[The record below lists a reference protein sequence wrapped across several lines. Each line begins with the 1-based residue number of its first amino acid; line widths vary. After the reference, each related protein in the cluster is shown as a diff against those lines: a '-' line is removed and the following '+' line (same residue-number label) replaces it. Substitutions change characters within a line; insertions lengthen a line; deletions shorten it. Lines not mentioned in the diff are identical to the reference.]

1 MRWIWCIFF
10 DMPAQIAHSLF
21 GEDVLRAACAVP
33 SSGSS
38 ARIKG
43 FVEHILAEHGAA
55 FRLGCQGPDLF
66 YHNQRTRPVALE
78 YGALL
83 HRRAFG
89 EFTGNLLRL
98 CLPGPDPVAAYA
110 LGFSTHAFLDR
121 VAHPFIVYKA
131 GWVAPSQPETARY
144 ARCHVFFER
153 VLDVL
158 MLELLRSKAATSW
171 DQDALLAAACLP
183 LSKLVSTPIVQALQL
198 TFPERTQDDDKLE
211 TRILNAFSDAHSYY
225 RFTNPLRT
233 AFSGGESDGY
243 QYLLSKKGRASVAL
257 IYPEYFS
264 LAPDYLNLAHSPW
277 MHPCGEGFGDR
288 DYGEE
293 GKLQV
298 ERRSFPDLYK
308 AALDQAKPFF
318 CRLIAGF
325 LDSGRVPDGIPVELG
340 NGGLSATKSD
350 GSPCAPTRAD
360 PLPLDAVLDAQYGLR
375 LAWMARK
382 TGLSARQV

>member
-1 MRWIWCIFF
+1 
-10 DMPAQIAHSLF
+10 
-21 GEDVLRAACAVP
+21 
-33 SSGSS
+33 
-38 ARIKG
+38 
-43 FVEHILAEHGAA
+43 LAEHGAA

-66 YHNQRTRPVALE
+66 YHNQRTRPVSLE

-98 CLPGPDPVAAYA
+98 CLPGSEPQPGPALSDTYSVAAYA
-110 LGFSTHAFLDR
+110 LGFATHAFLDR

-153 VLDVL
+153 ILDVL

-171 DQDALLAAACLP
+171 DQDALLASACTP
-183 LSKLVSTPIVQALQL
+183 LSKIIPARIAQALEL

-211 TRILNAFSDAHSYY
+211 IRILNAFSDAHSYY

-233 AFSGGESDGY
+233 SFNGGDSDGY

-257 IYPEYFS
+257 IYPEHFS
-264 LAPDYLNLAHSPW
+264 LGPDYLNLAHTPW
-277 MHPCGEGFGDR
+277 VHPCGGR
-288 DYGEE
+288 LVE
-293 GKLQV
+293 GKGEWQGEGDGEPQADL
-298 ERRSFPDLYK
+298 RSFPDLYG

-318 CRLIAGF
+318 SRL
-325 LDSGRVPDGIPVELG
+325 LEDYLVSGNIPADISAELG
-340 NGGLSATKSD
+340 NGGLSATKDD

-375 LAWMARK
+375 MSWIARH
-382 TGLSARQV
+382 GSPSVRQV

>member
-1 MRWIWCIFF
+1 MQ
-10 DMPAQIAHSLF
+10 A
-21 GEDVLRAACAVP
+21 
-33 SSGSS
+33 
-38 ARIKG
+38 
-43 FVEHILAEHGAA
+43 FVELLLAEHGAA

-89 EFTGNLLRL
+89 EFTENLLRL
-98 CLPGPDPVAAYA
+98 CLPGSEPQPESASSETYSVVAYV
-110 LGFSTHAFLDR
+110 LGFATHAFLDR
-121 VAHPFIVYKA
+121 ATHPFIVYKA

-153 VLDVL
+153 ILDVL

-171 DQDALLAAACLP
+171 DQEALLASACTP
-183 LSKLVSTPIVQALQL
+183 LSKILPARIAQALEL

-211 TRILNAFSDAHSYY
+211 TRILNAFTDAHSYY

-233 AFSGGESDGY
+233 SFNGGDSAGY

-277 MHPCGEGFGDR
+277 LHPCGEVPDEGNG
-288 DYGEE
+288 E
-293 GKLQV
+293 GKGEPLADL
-298 ERRSFPDLYK
+298 RSFPDLYR

-318 CRLIAGF
+318 SRLLVDYLF
-325 LDSGRVPDGIPVELG
+325 SGCIPDDISAELG
-340 NGGLSATKSD
+340 NGGLSATKAD

-360 PLPLDAVLDAQYGLR
+360 PLPLDAVLDAQYRLR
-375 LAWMARK
+375 MAWMESYASLP
-382 TGLSARQV
+382 GRQV